1 MAGDESQQLRDRES
15 ALPPEIEST
24 VLTDVVGE
32 AHQHSTPKR
41 WGLVLTLYLLGIFM
55 GAIDTGI
62 VTPARTIIQNDL
74 HVSDTLGIWL
84 ITIYTLAYA
93 ASIPVMGKMADRIG
107 RKPVYL
113 VSIVLFGLGS
123 LACGLSQ
130 DTGSFAMLLGARA
143 IQAIGGG
150 GILPIATAEI
160 GTEVPREKRGM
171 ALGLVGGV
179 YGIANIFGASAGS
192 AILDIAGKN
201 AWQWIFY
208 VNVPIAAL
216 IVVAGIMVLPNRLE
230 RDTTPIDLLGILL
243 LVGMILSLLYGL
255 KNLDVFAFGSS
266 LRSTSVWPYLVG
278 FLVALPIFI
287 LAERR
292 AKDPVLNLGY
302 FTDRGIGLTLVL
314 SALTGVILMG
324 VIFVPQLSENAVRI
338 PSGNGGYFVIALGL
352 ASGIGAPL
360 SGRFTDRFGPKLVL
374 GFGAL
379 VSAGAAAAIIW
390 WVIPHPSM
398 LSVLVSLG
406 LVGLGLGFV
415 IGSPLN
421 YMMLERTKPEQAS
434 SALASLSLVRS
445 IGTTIAPVVMV
456 GFLAHAGLGMQDALM
471 SQLPTTITTPALPY
485 AQVLTER
492 FTKWK
497 ADPDIGPKLAGVTIP
512 DLSTTTVDV
521 SSLSG
526 SGGTLPDDLVEL
538 LKTADVTNI
547 TDRTK
552 AVAKAMFEAN
562 TPSKVTEIQGGVQKG
577 IDGLTS
583 GMADVDKGLA
593 DMTSGLSDMDAKL
606 ADMDAKLAEMQ
617 SGIDGMTTGIA
628 KMGTA
633 LAGIDK
639 GITGMKSGVAGLTQ
653 ALAGMD
659 QGLAQ
664 QKAALAQLQAVPD
677 PALQPQIDQ
686 LTAAIAALQAK
697 HDDTASQLATLQ
709 SKLATAQAQ
718 RNDLATQRA
727 TLQKNAKDLTSA
739 RDGLTTGRTELAKA
753 RTDLAAARTKLQATR
768 DEMADTI
775 AKMTELKA
783 AVPGAFQTALDD
795 YLAQID
801 ARGPSLQS
809 TYSTTLGG
817 GFKGVYLLYGAACLL
832 ALLVLTLTPKAPVT
846 AAVEEGQEVSVG
858 GAGEPGVSREAL

>member
-1 MAGDESQQLRDRES
+1 MAAEDRQNLIERES

-24 VLTDVVGE
+24 VLTDVVGDE
-32 AHQHSTPKR
+32 HAHAAPKR

-74 HVSDTLGIWL
+74 RVSDTLGIWL

-113 VSIVLFGLGS
+113 TSIVLFGLGS
-123 LACGLSQ
+123 LACGLAQ
-130 DTGSFAMLLGARA
+130 DTGSFTMLLVARA
-143 IQAIGGG
+143 VQAIGGG

-192 AILDIAGKN
+192 AILDVVGTSS
-201 AWQWIFY
+201 WQWIFY
-208 VNVPIAAL
+208 VNVPIAIL
-216 IVVAGIMVLPNRLE
+216 IVIAGVAFLPNRLE
-230 RDTTPIDLLGILL
+230 RDSTPIDLFGIVL

-255 KNLDVFAFGSS
+255 KNLDVFAFSSS

-278 FLVALPIFI
+278 FLVALPIFV

-302 FTDRGIGLTLVL
+302 FTDRGIGLTLLL

-338 PSGNGGYFVIALGL
+338 ASGNGGYFVIVLGL
-352 ASGIGAPL
+352 ASGVGAPM
-360 SGRFTDRFGPKLVL
+360 SGRLTDKYGPKAVL
-374 GFGAL
+374 GLGAL
-379 VSAGAAAAIIW
+379 VSVGAAAAIIW
-390 WVIPHPSM
+390 WVLPHPSM

-456 GFLAHAGLGMQDALM
+456 GFIAHAGLGMQSALM
-471 SQLPTTITTPALPY
+471 SQLPTTITAPALPY
-485 AQVLTER
+485 ASVLSDR
-492 FTKWK
+492 FAKWK
-497 ADPDIGPKLAGVTIP
+497 ADPDIGPKLSGVTIP
-512 DLSTTTVDV
+512 DLGQTTIDV

-526 SGGTLPDDLVEL
+526 SGGSLPDDLVEL
-538 LKTADVTNI
+538 LKTADVTTI
-547 TDRTK
+547 TERTK

-562 TPSKVTEIQGGVQKG
+562 TPARVTEIQGGVQKG

-583 GMADVDKGLA
+583 GMADVDKALA
-593 DMTSGLSDMDAKL
+593 DMTKGISDMDATIVDMDTKI
-606 ADMDAKLAEMQ
+606 ADMTSAIA
-617 SGIDGMTTGIA
+617 GMNTGIA

-639 GITGMKSGVAGLTQ
+639 GITGMRSGVAGLTQ
-653 ALAGMD
+653 ALTGMD

-664 QKAALAQLQAVPD
+664 QNAALAQLKAVPN

-686 LTAAIAALQAK
+686 LTASIAALQAK
-697 HDDTASQLATLQ
+697 RDASAAQLATLRSQ
-709 SKLATAQAQ
+709 LATAQAQ
-718 RNDLATQRA
+718 RSDLAGQRA

-739 RDGLTTGRTELAKA
+739 REGVTTGRTEVTKA
-753 RTDLAAARTKLQATR
+753 RADLAAARTTLQATR
-768 DEMADTI
+768 DEMADTVS
-775 AKMTELKA
+775 KMTELKA

-795 YLAQID
+795 YLAEID
-801 ARGPSLQS
+801 ARGPSLQE
-809 TYSTTLGG
+809 TYSMTLGE

-832 ALLVLTLTPKAPVT
+832 ALVVLVLTPKAT
-846 AAVEEGQEVSVG
+846 AGK
-858 GAGEPGVSREAL
+858 P